1 MRGLKS
7 RPAAME
13 LLASLL
19 AKWASQE
26 FVFADMACIA
36 CESGG
41 NYQCLCCSMS
51 KDLIPAHTQVQL

>member
-1 MRGLKS
+1 MRGLES
-7 RPAAME
+7 HPAAME

-41 NYQCLCCSMS
+41 NYQCLCSMS